1 MSSTGGIFQIVTNEG
16 RNDRFIMATRLLQ
29 DRIEQIETE
38 ATRNR
43 ANLVIFD
50 VRVARIVRGNNGTQ

>member
-29 DRIEQIETE
+29 DRIEQIETM
-38 ATRNR
+38 ATRNT